1 VTPFVTPPHWE
12 AVTRFVELSWVS
24 QDPRRLPGG
33 PPHACL
39 TAPSPP
45 WEREARGRP
54 FRLAAVAGLPGL
66 VVDAV
71 VPPYRLVVAPA
82 ARDVRDRAVLI
93 RTGWDRRRA
102 SERDLPCGPY
112 LDEATVDALL
122 AGGAALVGV
131 DFPSVN
137 GPRDCASA
145 ARRRLLRAGI
155 VVVEGLCN
163 LSALPIEG
171 FRFFAVPLLAGRSRV
186 RAFAELLP
194 P

>member
-1 VTPFVTPPHWE
+1 M
-12 AVTRFVELSWVS
+12 TRFVELSWVP
-24 QDPRRLPGG
+24 QDLRRSHGG
-33 PPHACL
+33 PAHACL
-39 TAPSPP
+39 TAPSSPP
-45 WEREARGRP
+45 ESDTRGGP
-54 FRLAAVAGLPGL
+54 FRLAAVAGLPGR

-93 RTGWDRRRA
+93 RTGWDRHRV
-102 SERDLPCGPY
+102 SERDRPCGPY
-112 LDEATVDALL
+112 LDEATVDVLL

-137 GPRDCASA
+137 GPHDCAPA

-155 VVVEGLCN
+155 VVVEDLCN

-171 FRFFAVPLLAGRSRV
+171 FRFFAVPLVAGRARV

>member
-1 VTPFVTPPHWE
+1 
-12 AVTRFVELSWVS
+12 
-24 QDPRRLPGG
+24 
-33 PPHACL
+33 
-39 TAPSPP
+39 
-45 WEREARGRP
+45 
-54 FRLAAVAGLPGL
+54 LAAVAGLPGL
-66 VVDAV
+66 MVDAV

-82 ARDVRDRAVLI
+82 TRDVRDRAVLI

-137 GPRDCASA
+137 GPHDCAPA
-145 ARRRLLRAGI
+145 ARGRLLRAGI
-155 VVVEGLCN
+155 VVVENLCN

-171 FRFFAVPLLAGRSRV
+171 FRFFAVPLVAGRSRV

>member
-1 VTPFVTPPHWE
+1 MP
-12 AVTRFVELSWVS
+12 
-24 QDPRRLPGG
+24 QDLRRSPGG
-33 PPHACL
+33 PPRAYL
-39 TAPSPP
+39 TAPSSPV
-45 WEREARGRP
+45 ESEARGRP

-71 VPPYRLVVAPA
+71 VPPHRLVVAPA
-82 ARDVRDRAVLI
+82 AGEVRDRAVLI

-112 LDEATVDALL
+112 LGEATVDALL
-122 AGGAALVGV
+122 AGGASLVGV
-131 DFPSVN
+131 DFPSVD
-137 GPRDCASA
+137 GAQDCAPA

-155 VVVEGLCN
+155 VVVEDLCN
-163 LSALPIEG
+163 LSALPSEG
-171 FRFFAVPLLAGRSRV
+171 FRFFAVPLVAGRSRV